1 MSVYLANDGPF
12 TIDFYKVAKGS
23 ARDGVICVVGDG
35 LSVQKRGV
43 NVYYPLPKGKWHEVP
58 DAPAGFVTV
67 NFEAGVSYSCNDGK
81 LILTTDSDETNIP
94 GIPKDDLVSR
104 IRREETILWDNVR
117 LPSVYR
123 S

>member
-12 TIDFYKVAKGS
+12 TIDFYKVAEGS
-23 ARDGVICVVGDG
+23 ARDGVVRVVGDG

-43 NVYYPLPKGKWHEVP
+43 NVYHPLPKGKWHEVT
-58 DAPAGFVTV
+58 DASTGFVTV
-67 NFEAGVSYSCNDGK
+67 KFEAGISYSCIDGK
-81 LILTTDSDETNIP
+81 LILTTSDETDIP

-104 IRREETILWDNVR
+104 IRREETILWDNVNT
-117 LPSVYR
+117 PGVYR